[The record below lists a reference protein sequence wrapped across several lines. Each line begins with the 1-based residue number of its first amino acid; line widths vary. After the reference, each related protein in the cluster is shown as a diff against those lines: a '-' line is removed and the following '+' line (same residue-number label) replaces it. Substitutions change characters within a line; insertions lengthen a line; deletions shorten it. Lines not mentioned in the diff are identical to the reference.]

1 MPAPIAPIA
10 WTALRVGTV
19 AAVAWYVRRQ
29 SRPEPKHAWRERA
42 LDDLPE
48 GLDVTS
54 DRGEAEHNAHA
65 SARFRRVI
73 RLGTGGFELDI
84 SGMGRV
90 RLRRH

>member
-1 MPAPIAPIA
+1 MPAPLAPIA

-29 SRPEPKHAWRERA
+29 ARPEPKHPWRERA

-48 GLDVTS
+48 GLDVTR
-54 DRGEAEHNAHA
+54 DRSEAEHNAHA

-73 RLGTGGFELDI
+73 RLGDGGLEVDI
-84 SGMGRV
+84 SGMGRI